1 MTDASRLTQ
10 RLMLALVLLA
20 ILGGLAYQAI
30 NAGLQTLLE
39 PVALLLEGA
48 VVTVALFGFSAVRA
62 GQAALDSEMAE
73 RERMERSLGQLVDE
87 IGSFAD
93 GDLRV
98 RANTT
103 DSATGSLAEAL
114 NVAVDRLIELA
125 SGMESAAG
133 RARAA
138 AADAGSVSFE
148 LASAAENQAAVMER
162 MAVLI
167 EDVAGFVTRA
177 RERFDAGADAAAR
190 GANLAAA
197 SAESARQAEAHLIA
211 LGGPLEGSIG
221 AVKRMAAASAEIA
234 EIVALINDIA
244 DQTNILALNAAIQAS
259 MAGDAGRGFAV
270 VADEVQRLAER
281 SSAATKQIAGLADN
295 VREDADSATRLLD
308 LAHAETGSG
317 SAQVQGL
324 VASAEDMVATANL
337 LSGLVHD
344 VGAEV
349 RRQVQPTADL
359 VRQLAQIQQTSA
371 RSAGAAERAR
381 PAAAELASALADVGA
396 LSDHF
401 VLPPA
406 RAIN

>member
-20 ILGGLAYQAI
+20 ILGGLAYQGI
-30 NAGLQTLLE
+30 NAGLQTLLQ

-48 VVTVALFGFSAVRA
+48 VVTVALFGLSAVRA
-62 GQAALDSEMAE
+62 GQAALASELAE

-98 RANTT
+98 RASSM
-103 DSATGSLAEAL
+103 DSATGSLAEVL

-125 SGMESAAG
+125 AGMDSAAG

-138 AADAGSVSFE
+138 AADAGSVSLE
-148 LASAAENQAAVMER
+148 LASAAEHQAAAIER
-162 MAVLI
+162 MAVMVD
-167 EDVAGFVTRA
+167 DVAGFIARA
-177 RERFDAGADAAAR
+177 RARFESGADATARAAS
-190 GANLAAA
+190 LAAA
-197 SAESARQAEAHLIA
+197 SAESARQTETHLNA
-211 LGGPLEGSIG
+211 LGAPLEGSIG
-221 AVKRMAAASAEIA
+221 AVKRMGAASSEIA
-234 EIVALINDIA
+234 DVVALINDIA

-281 SSAATKQIAGLADN
+281 SSAATKQIAGLADK
-295 VREDADSATRLLD
+295 VREDADGATRLLD
-308 LAHAETGSG
+308 LAFTESGSG
-317 SAQVQGL
+317 SAQVQCLVATTEEMAATGALLAGL
-324 VASAEDMVATANL
+324 VDE
-337 LSGLVHD
+337 

-349 RRQVQPTADL
+349 RRQVQPSGEL
-359 VRQLAQIQQTSA
+359 MGLLAQLQQASA
-371 RSAGAAERAR
+371 RSLGAAERAR
-381 PAAAELASALADVGA
+381 PTAAELASALADVGA